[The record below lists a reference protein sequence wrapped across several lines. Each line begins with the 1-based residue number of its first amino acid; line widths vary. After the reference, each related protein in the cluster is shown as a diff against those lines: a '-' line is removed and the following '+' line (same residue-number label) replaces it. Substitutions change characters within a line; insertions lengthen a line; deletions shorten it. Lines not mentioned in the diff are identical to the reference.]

1 MQMVSRGW
9 PRGRA
14 GGVTAVCLATE
25 VNRHP
30 CYIVQHAMFPGALT
44 LTRALF
50 VCAAL
55 ALVAL
60 PAAAKE
66 SKKKDAPAAAA
77 KVDANAIV
85 AKAVDS
91 DPWGLGGAEVKGR
104 VIVSDK
110 AGTTRELAYTAR
122 SRQHDPPLSKAIVRF
137 SKPADMK
144 GVGFLQIQ
152 KKDGDDDRYLY
163 LPELARSR
171 RIAGKMRSSAFMGTD
186 FVYAD
191 LDRADLRYSSA
202 TLLGEEKLGKYDTW
216 KIQVTPSR
224 PDAIYAKL
232 IVWVRQDNQLPL
244 KTEYYNKAGVL
255 LKTQTTLEV
264 KRQDGRW
271 YVTRTIMKS
280 ETESRQSELILEE
293 LIPRTDIDDGEFS
306 VRNLEKN

>member
-1 MQMVSRGW
+1 MSI
-9 PRGRA
+9 P
-14 GGVTAVCLATE
+14 
-25 VNRHP
+25 
-30 CYIVQHAMFPGALT
+30 T
-44 LTRALF
+44 LTRLSLACGAL
-50 VCAAL
+50 L
-55 ALVAL
+55 LVAL
-60 PAAAKE
+60 PAFAKDA
-66 SKKKDAPAAAA
+66 KKKDAVDAGAIIA
-77 KVDANAIV
+77 KV
-85 AKAVDS
+85 VDS

-110 AGTTRELAYTAR
+110 SGTTRELAYTAR

-186 FVYAD
+186 FAYAD
-191 LDRADLRYSSA
+191 LDRAELRYSTS
-202 TLLGEEKLGKYDTW
+202 TLLGEEKLGKYDSW
-216 KIQVTPSR
+216 KIQVTPAKS
-224 PDAIYAKL
+224 DAVYAKL

-244 KTEYYNKAGVL
+244 KIEYYNQAKVL
-255 LKTQTTLEV
+255 LKTQTSLEM
-264 KRQDGRW
+264 KRQDNRW

-280 ETESRQSELILEE
+280 ETESRQSELALEE
-293 LIPRTDIDDGEFS
+293 LTPRNDIDDVEFT